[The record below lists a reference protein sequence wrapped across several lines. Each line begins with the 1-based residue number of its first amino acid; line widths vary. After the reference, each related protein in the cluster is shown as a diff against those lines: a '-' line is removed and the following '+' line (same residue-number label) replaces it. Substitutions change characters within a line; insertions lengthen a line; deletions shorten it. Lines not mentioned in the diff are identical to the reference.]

1 MTRSPSQNGPDDT
14 PVDYDTDDTP
24 VDYDTDDTPVGHDT
38 DDDSLR
44 TDGAGGA
51 GGTAETSRA
60 VTGTGGVPAPSAGP
74 LDRLSAAVGR
84 RLLTLI
90 VGLTVLFLIGPVLL
104 TFGASFFE
112 NWTGLAPS
120 GSLTLTHWKQALGLT
135 ETVGASRGLGTWIVG
150 VPFTGLAVRVPA
162 SIAFSMLLALG
173 GVFVNL
179 LVGVPI
185 AYAVT
190 RYDFYGR
197 DLLNTVAVLPIVPGI
212 VLGIAFLRTYP
223 NLPSAIALVIGYSLL
238 KAPYMVLAVQ
248 SSFESMDL
256 RQLEESARS
265 LGASWP
271 RTFLS
276 VILPNAKRGIVSG
289 SIICWTLAAAE
300 FNFSYIVYSRGPKPF
315 SLFLF
320 ENISNNPFQRAAA
333 AVSIYFLLVAAVT
346 ALLRATGERGFST
359 GGVR

>member
-1 MTRSPSQNGPDDT
+1 MG
-14 PVDYDTDDTP
+14 
-24 VDYDTDDTPVGHDT
+24 
-38 DDDSLR
+38 
-44 TDGAGGA
+44 
-51 GGTAETSRA
+51 
-60 VTGTGGVPAPSAGP
+60 
-74 LDRLSAAVGR
+74 
-84 RLLTLI
+84 
-90 VGLTVLFLIGPVLL
+90 
-104 TFGASFFE
+104 
-112 NWTGLAPS
+112 
-120 GSLTLTHWKQALGLT
+120 
-135 ETVGASRGLGTWIVG
+135 
-150 VPFTGLAVRVPA
+150 
-162 SIAFSMLLALG
+162 LALG

-190 RYDFYGR
+190 RYEFYGR
-197 DLLNTVAVLPIVPGI
+197 GWMNTFAVLPIVPGI
-212 VLGIAFLRTYP
+212 ILGIAFLKTYP
-223 NLPSAIALVIGYSLL
+223 NVPSAMALIIGYSLL

-276 VILPNAKRGIVSG
+276 VVVPNAKRGIISG

-300 FNFSYIVYSRGPKPF
+300 FNFSYIVYSSGPKPF

-320 ENISNNPFQRAAA
+320 ENISNNPFLRAAA
-333 AVSIYFLLVAAVT
+333 AISVYFLIVAVVT
-346 ALLRATGERGFST
+346 ALLQRVGESGFSV